1 MSQAYTI
8 ELATKSHVRAI
19 PGIEQAAATLFSEHD
34 LPPEL
39 RYLITDKETL
49 DEAQRQDRL
58 WVALDDKRNPVG
70 FALTRIVGSFAHL
83 EELDVHPDHGR
94 QGIGSRLLCAVTEWG
109 RVRRAPCDAPDRR
122 PREPRSPVSGDPA
135 QRGLPRLRPVC
146 RATSHGGGG
155 QEVSGPVPPRPR
167 RRSRHRPVEA
177 RHLHESLGR
186 VSARSGALPP
196 ARGRGH
202 HSGIR

>member
-1 MSQAYTI
+1 MSQAYTN

-39 RYLITDKETL
+39 RYLITDKKTL

-94 QGIGSRLLCAVTEWG
+94 QGIGSRLLCAVTEWARDCG
-109 RVRRAPCDAPDRR
+109 YAGITLITFRHLPWNAPFYERHGFIQLDERENSVSLRDLLREDAEAGL
-122 PREPRSPVSGDPA
+122 EPRNRVAMLYDFNGGSGSDGADRPA
-135 QRGLPRLRPVC
+135 
-146 RATSHGGGG
+146 
-155 QEVSGPVPPRPR
+155 
-167 RRSRHRPVEA
+167 
-177 RHLHESLGR
+177 
-186 VSARSGALPP
+186 
-196 ARGRGH
+196 
-202 HSGIR
+202 